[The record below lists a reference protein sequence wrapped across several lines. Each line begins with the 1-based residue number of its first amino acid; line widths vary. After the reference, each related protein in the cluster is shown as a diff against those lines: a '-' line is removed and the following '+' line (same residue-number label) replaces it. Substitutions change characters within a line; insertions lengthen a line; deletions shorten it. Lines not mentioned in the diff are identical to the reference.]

1 MKIIYYP
8 ETDPM
13 FIDLSSK
20 ESAESSVVFPDIVF
34 DYDVDG
40 NQIVGITILNAS
52 SR

>member
-20 ESAESSVVFPDIVF
+20 ESTESSEVLPCYLCNFRVYNLEP
-34 DYDVDG
+34 
-40 NQIVGITILNAS
+40 
-52 SR
+52 

>member
-8 ETDPM
+8 ETDPIY
-13 FIDLSSK
+13 IDLSSK
-20 ESAESSVVFPDIVF
+20 ESAESSEVSPGIVL
-34 DYDVDG
+34 DYDADG